1 MDNNKYESLF
11 KSIAIASERLLDA
24 TQKLHKFY
32 INSYKANSLAQSAN
46 FLAKQIIDSQKLKEN
61 HIHLA
66 ELTQNFS
73 NVLSSAYK
81 PMIEIFSDENY
92 LKTTTIL
99 EEFTKTIQ
107 PIQFNPAIN
116 DLIKKPFDINL
127 NKIYKIDDLVP
138 QPLANEAIDNSE
150 ELLEILNDVSP
161 SEESQQLSENLK
173 SIKHIPIT
181 TDKLVNIILSI
192 MMLIATFWGLINDQ
206 FETEQRSEI
215 QSSLERQNEILEKI
229 CDRLPPE

>member
-32 INSYKANSLAQSAN
+32 INSSKANSLAQFAN

-107 PIQFNPAIN
+107 LIQFNPAIN
-116 DLIKKPFDINL
+116 DLIKKPFDISL

-150 ELLEILNDVSP
+150 ELLEIVNDVSP

-181 TDKLVNIILSI
+181 TDKLINIILSI

-206 FETEQRSEI
+206 FETEQRSKI